1 MSANL
6 STSTEPDTI
15 DLHPF
20 LAAGFAVQGLR
31 PFASPDGGGYN
42 ATLTHNGVAV
52 ADLHDGGYGGEVDVQ
67 YKGLSWNG
75 EPHLNP
81 TATPAQ
87 AKKSRAQAEAS
98 KAAKDAL
105 DALIAAT
112 PPVAAWGKMLTVNLS
127 WVVGEL
133 VTHAEIVKIC
143 TKKTLFRPIGHRGD
157 LVINVPFD
165 ASIKAHI
172 LKKYPGARIYNEEVA
187 GALPHP

>member
-1 MSANL
+1 MSPNP
-6 STSTEPDTI
+6 STESEKL
-15 DLHPF
+15 DLRPF
-20 LAAGFAVQGLR
+20 LAAGFAIKGLR
-31 PFASPDGGGYN
+31 SFASPDGGGYN
-42 ATLTHNGVAV
+42 ATLTHNGVVV
-52 ADLHDGGYGGEVDVQ
+52 ADLHDGGYGGEVEVQ
-67 YKGLSWNG
+67 YKGLAWNG

-87 AKKSRAQAEAS
+87 AKKDRAQASVS

-112 PPVAAWGKMLTVNLS
+112 PPVAAWGKTLPVTLW

-143 TKKTLFRPIGHRGD
+143 AKKTLFRPAGRSAD

-172 LKKYPGARIYNEEVA
+172 LGKYPGARIYNEEVA
-187 GALPHP
+187 GALPQP